1 MTERKKI
8 LLLIVLMT
16 FLSIMINFQLATK
29 LDMSEIEN
37 PLMRAGLSSG
47 VFTLLFVLSCAL
59 VFITIVNPVI
69 KQLEERA
76 MIFKRLNSELEQEIR
91 RREYAEK
98 GMLKSE
104 IRYKRLFDS
113 MMDAF
118 VSFDMS
124 GFIVETNS
132 SYESMLGYSKEELKK
147 FTNKDL
153 TPEKWHSFSDY
164 ILKEQILKQSYSD
177 IYHKE
182 YIKKDGTIIPVEMR
196 AFLMFD
202 ENQHPVEIWAIVR
215 DITDRKK
222 TEDALIQSQER
233 YLSIY
238 NKTPAMLHSIDSS
251 GAVVSVSDYWLD
263 VMGYKRHE
271 VIGRKSTDFLT
282 ESSKIYAT
290 TVSIPQFINNGF
302 LKDISYRF
310 VKKNGEIMDT
320 LLSAIS
326 ETDKDG
332 NFVRSLAVVQDIT
345 ELKAVSDALLE
356 KDRRFGQVLDLLPV
370 GVWIIDRTGKIIY
383 CNQAGHKIW
392 AGVRYVTPEHYNE
405 YKAWWPATGE
415 ALKPE
420 EWAASRALAN
430 GETSPEEEIDIQ
442 CFDGTRKTILNWAMP
457 IIQSDMQIDGA
468 VVVNKDIT
476 DRKQIEKELQQAKE
490 CAESANL
497 SKSQFLAV
505 MSHEIR
511 TPMHGIIGLTDLL
524 LTTDISNSQKDYLE
538 HVRYSAYMLLDIIND
553 ILDISKIEAERLELE
568 SIEFNL
574 REELQ
579 KSIFMV
585 NHRASEKGILLTTEI
600 APDVPEILIG
610 DPVRIRQVILN
621 LIGNAVK
628 FTEKGKVSVSV
639 KRSDSDCRLE
649 RHKNVAAIAVMH
661 QQQEDLSR
669 SCDNKI
675 LPITI
680 TVQDT
685 GIGIPEDKLNTIFE
699 SFTQTDDFITRKY
712 GGTGLGLSISRRLV
726 EMMNGTITVESS
738 PGKGSIFSVKLILQI
753 SDSSTLT
760 QESCN
765 KHHEKAEDRRFPRH
779 RPAYKGNILIAEDN
793 PVNMMIIQAHLSKMG
808 FTTIEASNGKDAV
821 QKVVEHENI
830 DLIFMD
836 IHMPEMDGFEATHKI
851 REYEKD
857 RKHTPIVAL
866 TADAFKD
873 DRDISLSAGMD
884 FYLSKPFKPHEV
896 IDVIDHFL
904 PAINQKA
911 VDSNYSI

>member
-29 LDMSEIEN
+29 LEMSEIEN

-59 VFITIVNPVI
+59 VFIKIVNPVI
-69 KQLEERA
+69 KQLEERV
-76 MIFKRLNSELEQEIR
+76 MSFKNLSAELEQEIR
-91 RREYAEK
+91 RREYAET

-124 GFIVETNS
+124 GFIVETNP
-132 SYESMLGYSKEELKK
+132 SYESMLGYSKEELRK

-153 TPEKWHSFSDY
+153 TPAKWHSFSDY

-177 IYHKE
+177 IYRKE
-182 YIKKDGTIIPVEMR
+182 YIKKDGTTIPVEMR

-202 ENQHPVEIWAIVR
+202 ENQHPVEVWAIVR

-222 TEDALIQSQER
+222 TEEALIQSQER
-233 YLSIY
+233 YRSIY

-263 VMGYKRHE
+263 VMGYNRHE

-282 ESSKIYAT
+282 ESSKTYAT
-290 TVSIPQFINNGF
+290 TVSIPQFIHNGF

-332 NFVRSLAVVQDIT
+332 NFIRSLAVVQDIT

-370 GVWIIDRTGKIIY
+370 GVWIIDRAGKIIY
-383 CNQAGHKIW
+383 CNQAGQKIW

-415 ALKPE
+415 PLKPE

-457 IIQSDMQIDGA
+457 IFQNDMQIDGA

-476 DRKQIEKELQQAKE
+476 DGKQIEKELQQAKE

-524 LTTDISNSQKDYLE
+524 LTTDINNSQKDYLE
-538 HVRYSAYMLLDIIND
+538 HIRYSAYMLLDIIND

-574 REELQ
+574 SEELQ

-585 NHRASEKGILLTTEI
+585 NHRASEKGIVLTTEI
-600 APDVPEILIG
+600 DPDVPEILIG
-610 DPVRIRQVILN
+610 DPARIRQVILN
-621 LIGNAVK
+621 LLGNAVK

-639 KRSDSDCRLE
+639 KKSDRDSGLKLE
-649 RHKNVAAIAVMH
+649 RDKNVAAISVVH
-661 QQQEDLSR
+661 QHQEELSR

-675 LPITI
+675 FPITI
-680 TVQDT
+680 TVKDT
-685 GIGIPEDKLNTIFE
+685 GIGIPEDKLHTIFE
-699 SFTQTDDFITRKY
+699 SFTQADDFITRQY

-726 EMMNGTITVESS
+726 EMMNGTITVESA
-738 PGKGSIFSVKLILQI
+738 PGKGSIFSIKLILQI
-753 SDSSTLT
+753 PDSATLS
-760 QESCN
+760 QENYN
-765 KHHEKAEDRRFPRH
+765 KPYKKAEDKSLSKLK
-779 RPAYKGNILIAEDN
+779 PAYKGNILIAEDN

-808 FTTIEASNGKDAV
+808 FTTIEAYNGKDAV
-821 QKVVEHENI
+821 QKLVEHENI

-904 PAINQKA
+904 PAAN
-911 VDSNYSI
+911 